1 MRKMDSFAANIYES
15 SEGEPVMAL
24 EALDGKPDM
33 PSLILKSDNNAVF
46 CRTGD
51 QFVRICDIDKNLLEK
66 LRRQRKILVAEIT
79 IGGETNGYYADVKEL
94 N

>member
-1 MRKMDSFAANIYES
+1 MDSFAANIYES

-33 PSLILKSDNNAVF
+33 PSLILKSGNDAVF

-51 QFVRICDIDKNLLEK
+51 QFIRIANIDGLLLEK
-66 LRRQRKILVAEIT
+66 LRRQKKILVAEIST
-79 IGGETNGYYADVKEL
+79 GGETSGYYADVKEL